1 MHASTLFLAIIIISF
16 TAYDKLIISEFRKF
30 GMI

>member
-1 MHASTLFLAIIIISF
+1 MHASTLFLAIIISF
-16 TAYDKLIISEFRKF
+16 TAYDKLIISEYRKL